1 MNTLEDYLD
10 IENPRESNMITKIS
24 SFYRK
29 NISLWKAIGSHFKTP
44 ETYLYE
50 FKIRFP
56 EVIIEHNLLNRG
68 LNFVNNK
75 ERPIHRWTSYLE
87 GFSDNFVY
95 EMIDQFK
102 LNSKHIILDPFAG
115 SGTLNVC
122 AMMKGI
128 DSIGIEI
135 NPTIYRILETKTCWK
150 TDPKLILDEYNKM
163 DFSGKPSITAPSFMK
178 VNRQFNP
185 EILKRILKIK
195 EEIEQIE
202 NSQVKSY
209 FNLAFMTILLP
220 SSNLRRSPSIGYDK
234 RKTKNLYPE
243 LPLELFKKKIEMIV
257 KDLRM
262 VRKNVKEQG
271 SSMNFCEDSKVFSLP
286 EDIKVDAVIT
296 SPPYLNSFDYVG
308 NYKLEIGW
316 MGDAKSTKDMREL
329 RDQMVLCDNVSRK
342 MMKEYAQNPPILS
355 IDWLDYLIAAVE
367 PRMRERL
374 GIRRKDYP
382 ILLRKYFE
390 DIYYVLQRMY
400 ESMKSGAKVAWV
412 VGDSLILD
420 VYIPTDL
427 LTMVIANVIGYK
439 LRRIEIDRV
448 RRSGI
453 RRSFI
458 LRESVL
464 FFEK

>member
-1 MNTLEDYLD
+1 
-10 IENPRESNMITKIS
+10 MITEVR

-29 NISLWKAIGSHFKTP
+29 NFDLWKSMGYHFKTP
-44 ETYLYE
+44 DTYLFE
-50 FKIRFP
+50 FKKRYP
-56 EVIIEHNLLNRG
+56 GVVIEHSLLNRG

-75 ERPIHRWTSYLE
+75 KKPIHRWTSYLE
-87 GFSDNFVY
+87 GFSDDFVY
-95 EMIDQFK
+95 EIINQFE
-102 LNSKHIILDPFAG
+102 LSEGHVILDPFAG
-115 SGTLNVC
+115 SGTVNVC
-122 AMMKGI
+122 AMMKSI

-163 DFSGKPSITAPSFMK
+163 DFSGEPSTRAPSFMK
-178 VNRQFNP
+178 VDRQFKP

-195 EEIEQIE
+195 EQIE
-202 NSQVKSY
+202 LIEDTSIKSY
-209 FNLAFMTILLP
+209 FDLAFITILLP

-234 RKTKNLYPE
+234 KQTKNIYPE
-243 LPLELFKKKIEMIV
+243 LPVEIFKKKIEMIV
-257 KDLRM
+257 RDLRI
-262 VRKNVKEQG
+262 VRKSVKKPG
-271 SSMNFCEDSKVFSLP
+271 SSNNFCEDSKVFSLP

-316 MGDAKSTKDMREL
+316 MGDAKSTKDMQEL
-329 RDQMVLCDNVSRK
+329 RDRMVLCDNVSRK
-342 MMKEYAQNPPILS
+342 MIKEYAQNPPLLS
-355 IDWLDYLIAAVE
+355 IDWLDYVTAAVE

-374 GIRRKDYP
+374 GIRRRDYP

-390 DIYYVLQRMY
+390 DIYYVLRRMY
-400 ESMKSGAKVAWV
+400 DSMKSGAKVAWV

-427 LTMVIANVIGYK
+427 LTMMIADVIGYRLK
-439 LRRIEIDRV
+439 RLEIDRV
-448 RRSGI
+448 RRSGV

-458 LRESVL
+458 LRESIL